1 MGVNLGVNLGMYF
14 GMYQRPVRRL
24 GLIGL
29 SLASLMAVTGGVCLI
44 QAVLTPQVAQAYKPR
59 VDINLDRLTDESYQS
74 LLRRAEIIAR
84 AAAQRSFDRD
94 ILAGEVSIMIMGRH
108 NGTEAPLLLL
118 QVSRDKWRERPDT
131 RRWATYYRTTQALLK
146 LPTGRNGAI
155 ATPGGVAPALS
166 DGLQQEPGQFSPR
179 DADGAAAAAGKAAQP
194 PAPAP
199 TNPPGIPLPET
210 ATPTPTP
217 TATPVPQASPQVSP
231 QASPTMPTPLPKA
244 IPQVAP
250 KVIPKAVVPKK
261 STPVPTV
268 VPVPAKP

>member
-1 MGVNLGVNLGMYF
+1 MGVNLGVNLGVNKRF
-14 GMYQRPVRRL
+14 AGRL
-24 GLIGL
+24 GLVGL
-29 SLASLMAVTGGVCLI
+29 SLVSLLAVTGGVCLV

-74 LLRRAEIIAR
+74 LIRRAEIIAR

-94 ILAGEVSIMIMGRH
+94 ILAGEVSIMVMGRH

-146 LPTGRNGAI
+146 LPTGRNGSI
-155 ATPGGVAPALS
+155 ATPGGVAPAVS

-179 DADGAAAAAGKAAQP
+179 DADGAAAATGKAAEAAGKAVQP
-194 PAPAP
+194 PAPTP
-199 TNPPGIPLPET
+199 TNPVMPLPEAAPPT
-210 ATPTPTP
+210 TPTV
-217 TATPVPQASPQVSP
+217 TPVPQASPTT
-231 QASPTMPTPLPKA
+231 SPTMPTPLPKA

-261 STPVPTV
+261 STPVPAV